1 METSMVMIFGILAL
15 LLRVGFAMQA
25 SGSLRS
31 KNAAG
36 AILRITADTAFS
48 TLAFWAIGAAILL
61 QLNNPYV
68 GFDPHILFGQSSDVA
83 QKEFFHLAIILIGGA
98 IVAGALAERAR
109 FYVGI
114 AASVLLSAIVIPV
127 AGHWIWFGWLK
138 NLGFVDVGGAAAIHL
153 PAAIFAAVGAAFVG
167 PRTGKYNKDGSSNSI
182 PGHSLP
188 LASVGVL
195 LLLVGWLPYV
205 LGSVMVHGGLTM
217 FEGDALGVAA
227 MNIMLAAAAGALAG
241 MLYGQF
247 RYGKPDIFF
256 TYSGLLG
263 AMVAITAGAANMGN
277 IGALLTGAIVGLL
290 VPLLTFEI
298 DMRWHLDDPQGVV
311 AIHGIG
317 AVCGLLAAAVFA
329 PIDFTQR
336 IHLLLIQILGI
347 VVVLILSA
355 VFAIALF
362 VPLKAAAL
370 LRVTEADEFDGLD
383 LGEHDINAYP
393 DFQQTTIKS
402 YHLREA

>member
-1 METSMVMIFGILAL
+1 MEISMVMIFGILAL
-15 LLRVGFAMQA
+15 LLRVGFALHT

-36 AILRITADTAFS
+36 AILRLTADTAFS
-48 TLAFWAIGAAILL
+48 TVAFWAVGAAILL
-61 QLNNPYV
+61 QLNNSWF
-68 GFDPHILFGQSSDVA
+68 GIDAHILFGQSQDA
-83 QKEFFHLAIILIGGA
+83 AEKEFFHLAIILIGGA

-114 AASVLLSAIVIPV
+114 AASILLSAIVIPV
-127 AGHWIWFGWLK
+127 IGHWVWFGWLK
-138 NLGFVDVGGAAAIHL
+138 DLGFIDVAGAGVIHL

-167 PRTGKYNKDGSSNSI
+167 PRAGKYNKDESSNSI

-195 LLLVGWLPYV
+195 LLLVGWIPYV
-205 LGSVMVHGGLTM
+205 LGCVMVHGGLTM
-217 FEGDALGVAA
+217 FEGSALGVAA
-227 MNIMLAAAAGALAG
+227 MNILLAAAAGALTG
-241 MLYGQF
+241 MLYGQL

-277 IGALLTGAIVGLL
+277 IGALVTGAISGLI
-290 VPLLTFEI
+290 VALLTFEI
-298 DMRWHLDDPQGVV
+298 DMRWHLDDPLGVV
-311 AIHGIG
+311 AIHGAG
-317 AVCGLLAAAVFA
+317 AVCGLLAAALFA
-329 PIDFTQR
+329 PVEFSQKF
-336 IHLLLIQILGI
+336 HLLFVQLLGI
-347 VVVLILSA
+347 VVIF
-355 VFAIALF
+355 VFSGVFSIALF
-362 VPLKAAAL
+362 LPMKAAKL
-370 LRVTEADEFDGLD
+370 LRVTDPDEFDGLD